1 MKWIRIPVG
10 PIKANAY
17 ILSNVDKTCVIFDPG
32 GEPDKINQYIQTND
46 LIPKAILLTHAQLI
60 ILGQ

>member
-17 ILSNVDKTCVIFDPG
+17 ILSNVDQKTCVIFDPG
-32 GEPDKINQYIQTND
+32 GEPDKIKSIHTNKM
-46 LIPKAILLTHAQLI
+46 I
-60 ILGQ
+60 